1 MAAMPPLP
9 PPSFDILGGPHP
21 ASPVILAV
29 PHAGRDYPLAM
40 RANLRVPVE
49 RLLLLEDRH
58 ADSLALAARGDEWTI
73 IAHRARAWIDLNR
86 SEMER
91 DPLLDHGARPGLAP
105 ASSAKV
111 RNGLG
116 LIPRRTSATGDIWAR
131 RLEIEDVEARIRH
144 DHRPYH
150 AAIGEALQAAHAR
163 FGVAVLLD
171 VHSMPSLG
179 RDGAQ
184 IVIGDRFGRSA
195 AARISARIEAAAR
208 DAGLRVAANAP
219 YPGGHTLDRHA
230 DLRRGVHAVQLEID
244 RSLYLDAAHDRVGP
258 GFDATAGLLRD
269 IIAALT
275 DEALPQAIAAE

>member
-1 MAAMPPLP
+1 MPPLP
-9 PPSFDILGGPHP
+9 PPSFDVLGGPQP
-21 ASPVILAV
+21 TSPVLLAV

-40 RANLRVPVE
+40 RANLRVPVD

-58 ADSLALAARGDEWTI
+58 ADSLALAARDGEWTI

-86 SEMER
+86 GETER
-91 DPLLDHGARPGLAP
+91 DPLLDRGARPGLAP

-111 RNGLG
+111 RSGLG
-116 LIPRRTSATGDIWAR
+116 LIPRRTSATGDIWTR

-150 AAIGEALQAAHAR
+150 AAIGDALAAAHAR

-171 VHSMPSLG
+171 IHSMPPLG

-195 AARISARIEAAAR
+195 AARLSARIEATAR
-208 DAGLRVAANAP
+208 DPGLRVAANAP

-230 DLRRGVHAVQLEID
+230 DIRRGVHAIQLEID
-244 RSLYLDAAHDRVGP
+244 RSLYLDAALDRAGP
-258 GFDATAGLLRD
+258 GFAATVQLLRD
-269 IIAALT
+269 VIAALT
-275 DEALPQAIAAE
+275 DEVLPQAIAAE

>member
-258 GFDATAGLLRD
+258 GFDATARLLRD